1 MADVEDQ
8 LGPAKAIL
16 LTLAPIAED
25 EDYKDTA
32 HFFAKELDSQ
42 IRKYFSFLLN

>member
-1 MADVEDQ
+1 MADVVDQ

-32 HFFAKELDSQ
+32 HFFAKELDS
-42 IRKYFSFLLN
+42 